1 MRKQFP
7 NMFKLFGNNKLMLL
21 RNHMR
26 ERERERE
33 VDVVKKSYVRE
44 RERERVGILL
54 FFKKCCPK
62 IVFDFTLFGTLSPN
76 WPTLM
81 IPF

>member
-33 VDVVKKSYVRE
+33 REVDVVKKSYE
-44 RERERVGILL
+44 RER
-54 FFKKCCPK
+54 
-62 IVFDFTLFGTLSPN
+62 
-76 WPTLM
+76 
-81 IPF
+81 